1 MCIAGPKR
9 FAVVRPFI
17 YNNMACSPSSKQ
29 GKVAIVGSG
38 LIGQNWSMI
47 FAGAG
52 YHVTLYDTDMDQL
65 MRAKTSIK
73 STLEQYE
80 RDGYLRGKTTAVQ
93 QNALVSTS
101 SSLSECLS
109 DAFYVQE
116 CVPEN
121 LELKKKV
128 FKEMDTMANKDMILA
143 SSSSCLC
150 ASMFTEGLTHKSNM
164 LVAHPINPPYFIPLV
179 ELVPAPWTNQELVTR
194 VRTLMEEIGQSPI
207 TLRRESLGFALNRI
221 QYAAI
226 NESWNMYQSGLLSA
240 EDIDRVCHDGLGLRY
255 AFIGPLETMHLNA
268 NGIAD
273 YCERYAEG
281 AYNVQKETFK
291 PVPVMYDVETAMKVQ
306 EEFSQTMPLDKL
318 AERRSWR
325 DKRLAEISKL
335 KKTLEKENK

>member
-1 MCIAGPKR
+1 
-9 FAVVRPFI
+9 
-17 YNNMACSPSSKQ
+17 MASSSKKI
-29 GKVAIVGSG
+29 GIVGSG

-47 FAGAG
+47 FASAG
-52 YHVTLYDTDMDQL
+52 YNVTVFDVDPDQL
-65 MRAKTSIK
+65 KRTQSSLK

-80 RDGYLRGKTTAVQ
+80 RDGYLRGKLTAVQ
-93 QNALVSTS
+93 QMALISTS
-101 SSLSECLS
+101 SSISDCLK

-121 LELKKKV
+121 LDLKKKV
-128 FKEMDTMANKDMILA
+128 FAEMDAVASDGVILA

-150 ASMFTEGLTHKSNM
+150 ASMFTEGLTHKANM

-179 ELVPAPWTNQELVTR
+179 ELVPAPWTKQDVVTKAR
-194 VRTLMEEIGQSPI
+194 GLMEEVGQSPI

-240 EDIDRVCHDGLGLRY
+240 EDIDRVCHTGLGLRY

-268 NGIAD
+268 NGITD

-291 PVPVMYDVETAMKVQ
+291 PVPVMYDVSTAEKVQ
-306 EEFSQTMPLDKL
+306 EEFNQTIPLDKL
-318 AERRSWR
+318 AERRRWR
-325 DKRLAEISKL
+325 DKRLAELSKL
-335 KKTLEKENK
+335 KKTLDEDK

>member
-1 MCIAGPKR
+1 
-9 FAVVRPFI
+9 
-17 YNNMACSPSSKQ
+17 MASSSKKI
-29 GKVAIVGSG
+29 GIVGSG

-47 FAGAG
+47 FASAG
-52 YHVTLYDTDMDQL
+52 YNVTVFDVDPDQL
-65 MRAKTSIK
+65 KRTQSSLK

-80 RDGYLRGKTTAVQ
+80 RDGYLRGKLTAVQ
-93 QNALVSTS
+93 QMALISTS
-101 SSLSECLS
+101 SSISDCLK

-121 LELKKKV
+121 LDLKKKV
-128 FKEMDTMANKDMILA
+128 FTEMDAVASDGVILA

-150 ASMFTEGLTHKSNM
+150 ASMFTEGLTHKANM

-179 ELVPAPWTNQELVTR
+179 ELVPAPWTKQDVVTKAR
-194 VRTLMEEIGQSPI
+194 GLMEEVGQSPI

-240 EDIDRVCHDGLGLRY
+240 EDIDRVCHTGLGLRY

-268 NGIAD
+268 NGITD

-291 PVPVMYDVETAMKVQ
+291 PVPVMYDVSTAEKVQ
-306 EEFSQTMPLDKL
+306 EEFNQTIPLDKL
-318 AERRSWR
+318 AERRRWR
-325 DKRLAEISKL
+325 DKRLAELSKL
-335 KKTLEKENK
+335 KKTLDEDK

>member
-1 MCIAGPKR
+1 MTSTSENTR
-9 FAVVRPFI
+9 
-17 YNNMACSPSSKQ
+17 
-29 GKVAIVGSG
+29 GKIAIVGSG

-47 FAGAG
+47 FASAG
-52 YHVTLYDTDMDQL
+52 YHVTLFDVDPDQL
-65 MRAKTSIK
+65 KRAQTSIK

-80 RDGYLRGKTTAVQ
+80 KDGYLRGKLTALQQTDLISTT
-93 QNALVSTS
+93 
-101 SSLSECLS
+101 SSLSECLK

-121 LELKKKV
+121 LDLKKKV
-128 FKEMDTMANKDMILA
+128 FAEMDAVAGEDMILA

-179 ELVPAPWTNQELVTR
+179 ELVPAPWTNQKVVTTTR
-194 VRTLMEEIGQSPI
+194 ALMEEVGQSPI

-240 EDIDRVCHDGLGLRY
+240 EDIDRVCHNGLGLRY

-268 NGIAD
+268 NGITD

-291 PVPVMYDVETAMKVQ
+291 PVPVMYDVPTSEKVQ
-306 EEFSQTMPLDKL
+306 EEFNQTIPLDKL
-318 AERRSWR
+318 AERRRWR
-325 DKRLAEISKL
+325 DKRLAELSKL
-335 KKTLEKENK
+335 KKTLDEDK

>member
-1 MCIAGPKR
+1 
-9 FAVVRPFI
+9 
-17 YNNMACSPSSKQ
+17 MASSSKKI
-29 GKVAIVGSG
+29 GIVGSG

-47 FAGAG
+47 FASAG
-52 YHVTLYDTDMDQL
+52 YNVTVFDVDPDQL
-65 MRAKTSIK
+65 KRAQSSLK

-80 RDGYLRGKTTAVQ
+80 RDGYLRGKLTAVQ
-93 QNALVSTS
+93 QMALISTS
-101 SSLSECLS
+101 SSISDCLK

-121 LELKKKV
+121 LDLKKKV
-128 FKEMDTMANKDMILA
+128 FAEMDAVASDGVILA

-150 ASMFTEGLTHKSNM
+150 ASMFTEGLTHKANM

-179 ELVPAPWTNQELVTR
+179 ELVPAPWTKQDVVTKAR
-194 VRTLMEEIGQSPI
+194 GLMEEVGQSPI

-240 EDIDRVCHDGLGLRY
+240 EDIDRVCHTGLGLRY

-268 NGIAD
+268 NGITD

-291 PVPVMYDVETAMKVQ
+291 PVPVMYDVSTAEKVQ
-306 EEFSQTMPLDKL
+306 EEFNQTIPLDKL
-318 AERRSWR
+318 AERRRWR
-325 DKRLAEISKL
+325 DKRLAELSKL
-335 KKTLEKENK
+335 KKTLDEDK

>member
-1 MCIAGPKR
+1 
-9 FAVVRPFI
+9 
-17 YNNMACSPSSKQ
+17 
-29 GKVAIVGSG
+29 
-38 LIGQNWSMI
+38 MI
-47 FAGAG
+47 FASAG
-52 YHVTLYDTDMDQL
+52 YHVTLFDVDPDQL
-65 MRAKTSIK
+65 KRAQTSIK

-80 RDGYLRGKTTAVQ
+80 KDGYLRGKLTALQQTDLISTT
-93 QNALVSTS
+93 
-101 SSLSECLS
+101 SSLSECLK

-121 LELKKKV
+121 LDLKKKV
-128 FKEMDTMANKDMILA
+128 FAEMDAVAGEDMILA

-179 ELVPAPWTNQELVTR
+179 ELVPAPWTNQKVVTTTR
-194 VRTLMEEIGQSPI
+194 ALMEEVGQSPI

-240 EDIDRVCHDGLGLRY
+240 EDIDRVCHNGLGLRY

-268 NGIAD
+268 NGITD

-291 PVPVMYDVETAMKVQ
+291 PVPVMYDVPTSEKVQ
-306 EEFSQTMPLDKL
+306 EEFNQTIPLDKL
-318 AERRSWR
+318 AERRRWR
-325 DKRLAEISKL
+325 DKRLAELSKL
-335 KKTLEKENK
+335 KKTLDEDK